1 MKVKIAVKR
10 TDGTSFEET
19 RLISFSFVKDVYTP
33 CTVLSARI
41 LAEEDYYASAAE
53 IMLSV
58 GERLIHHGLIDTL
71 ECTSTK
77 GRNIVSLTSRGFTS
91 LLCQNQLEPGM
102 ITGISFN
109 DLMDSYYELPNVTNE
124 DNSDN
129 SGYIFVKNNSTMW
142 DGAVNLAYKLGGMY
156 PYIRGTNCVRITA
169 EQNPS
174 VFTYDESVLTESGSA
189 VSCKRMISSFHMA
202 DISGEY
208 GTYELEDDT
217 ITERGIIRHKY
228 FELDRQFLYSP
239 QDALE
244 YRDKFAKR
252 GSFRR
257 FCRYCGYNGEDL
269 CDLVSFGSVQSR
281 RIGRIEVSGD
291 GSGVFTE
298 LSVYNDGFY
307 PWVTV

>member
-1 MKVKIAVKR
+1 MKVKVAVKLAA
-10 TDGTSFEET
+10 GTVFEET

-33 CTVLSARI
+33 CTALSARI
-41 LAEEDYYASAAE
+41 FAEEDDYITAAE
-53 IMLSV
+53 IMLYV

-71 ECTSTK
+71 ECTKSK
-77 GRNIVSLTSRGFTS
+77 GRSIVSLASRGFTS

-109 DLMDSYYELPNVTNE
+109 DLMDSYYELPYVTHE
-124 DNSDN
+124 DNDDQ
-129 SGYIFVKNNSTMW
+129 SGYIYVKSSSTMW
-142 DGAVNLAYKLGGMY
+142 DGVANLAYKLSGMY

-174 VFTYDESVLTESGSA
+174 VFTYDEAGLTESGIS
-189 VSCKRMISSFHMA
+189 VSCKRMISSFHMS

-217 ITERGIIRHKY
+217 VTNRSIVRHKY
-228 FELDRQFLYSP
+228 FELDKQFLYNP

-269 CDLVSFGSVQSR
+269 CDLVSFGIVQSR
-281 RIGRIEVSGD
+281 RIGRIEVTGD

-298 LSVYNDGFY
+298 LSVYSDGFY
-307 PWVTV
+307 PGGTV